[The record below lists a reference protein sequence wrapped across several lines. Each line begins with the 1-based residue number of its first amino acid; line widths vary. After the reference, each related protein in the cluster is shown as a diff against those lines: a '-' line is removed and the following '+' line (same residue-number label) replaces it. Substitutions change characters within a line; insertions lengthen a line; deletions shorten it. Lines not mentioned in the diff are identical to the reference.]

1 MSDLRGT
8 AAAEELPYYRYS
20 SDPPRS
26 AWVAFAGTM
35 LALAGSFHAIQ
46 GLVAL
51 FRDDY
56 YLVSPSGLVVN
67 VDYTTWGWVHLIGGA
82 VVVAAG
88 LGAIAGQTWAR
99 VVGVVVAVL
108 SALLNVAFLA
118 AYPIWSTLMIGLD
131 VLVIWAL
138 MVHGGER
145 PTRTENRST

>member
-1 MSDLRGT
+1 MSDVRGR

-35 LALAGSFHAIQ
+35 LVLVGSFHAIQ

-67 VDYTTWGWVHLIGGA
+67 VDYTTWGWVHLLGGA
-82 VVVAAG
+82 LVIAAG

-99 VVGVVVAVL
+99 VVGVVVAAV
-108 SALLNVAFLA
+108 SALVNVAFLA
-118 AYPIWSTLMIGLD
+118 AYPIWSALMIALD

-138 MVHGGER
+138 MVHGDDG
-145 PTRTENRST
+145 PDRTETRSS